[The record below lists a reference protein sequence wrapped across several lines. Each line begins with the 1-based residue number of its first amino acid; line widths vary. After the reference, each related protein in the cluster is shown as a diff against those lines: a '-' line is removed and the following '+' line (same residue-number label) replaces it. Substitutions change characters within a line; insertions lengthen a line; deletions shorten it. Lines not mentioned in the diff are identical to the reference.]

1 MRVHALGPG
10 PRRWLCVFAL
20 ILALGIAGCS
30 SNQSKPQARP
40 TTSTAR
46 QVTTTVASTNE
57 TPAPTSAPPTTGP
70 PTTSEATRTTSADP
84 ATVVRE
90 YFAAI
95 NARDYPRAFELGGK
109 NFDNSYSH
117 FVDGFA
123 NTEHD
128 AVTVLGVDGPN
139 VTVLLV
145 ATDNAGRRSVYQG
158 TYTVENGQL
167 KAAKV
172 HRLPPQTSTTAP
184 PGTGNC
190 DPSYTGPNVCLHDGI
205 GDYDCKGSGNGPN
218 FVEGPIKVV
227 GPDQFH
233 LDRDHDGIAC
243 ES

>member
-10 PRRWLCVFAL
+10 PRRWLCVFAF

-46 QVTTTVASTNE
+46 QVTTTVASTKE
-57 TPAPTSAPPTTGP
+57 TPAPTSAPPMTGPPTTGP
-70 PTTSEATRTTSADP
+70 QTTSEATRTTSADP

-90 YFAAI
+90 YFGAI
-95 NARDYPRAFELGGK
+95 NAHDYPRAFELGGK

-128 AVTVLGVDGPN
+128 AVMVLGMDGPN

-158 TYTVENGQL
+158 TYTIEWSAQSCEGS
-167 KAAKV
+167 
-172 HRLPPQTSTTAP
+172 PPSP
-184 PGTGNC
+184 VN
-190 DPSYTGPNVCLHDGI
+190 LHDGSARYRKLRSFLYWPKCLPARWHW
-205 GDYDCKGSGNGPN
+205 GLRLQRFWKRAQLRGGS
-218 FVEGPIKVV
+218 
-227 GPDQFH
+227 DQG
-233 LDRDHDGIAC
+233 RR
-243 ES
+243 S